1 MCCEHLCTAFG
12 SYRCKHVCTQK
23 FMHLQI
29 AVHTFGSPFQQSV
42 MRFLRISGQLSG
54 ISGRCIIV
62 KEGSSR
68 GGGVGKEPCID

>member
-12 SYRCKHVCTQK
+12 SYRCKHV

-29 AVHTFGSPFQQSV
+29 AVYTFGSPFQQSV

-68 GGGVGKEPCID
+68 GEGWGKNLALIE